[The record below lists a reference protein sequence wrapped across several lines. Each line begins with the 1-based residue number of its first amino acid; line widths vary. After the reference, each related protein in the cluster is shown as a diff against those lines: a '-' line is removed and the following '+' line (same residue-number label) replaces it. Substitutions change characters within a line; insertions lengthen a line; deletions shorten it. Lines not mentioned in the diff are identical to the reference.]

1 MTYIRYKL
9 FKPTSTD
16 ERMVKKRRATTTI
29 ILLTLAYTFFNLPFV
44 VLTFIYSYGLYSGV
58 YLFQNSPLTTE
69 NWILL
74 DNLTFTHTVNL
85 NSMVNA
91 LIYLLRITE
100 LKTFSMDIIR
110 RATVALRRG
119 SP

>member
-1 MTYIRYKL
+1 
-9 FKPTSTD
+9 
-16 ERMVKKRRATTTI
+16 MVKKRRATTTI
-29 ILLTLAYTFFNLPFV
+29 ILLTLAYTFFNLPYV

-58 YLFQNSPLTTE
+58 QIFRNSPLTPE

-100 LKTFSMDIIR
+100 LNTFGMSILR
-110 RATVALRRG
+110 RSSVALRRG
-119 SP
+119 SSRAVTLLSELQQQQDRFE